1 MKNILKIITWDLIE
15 DMERGMMQIKP
26 DKSNDIGN
34 HIVKGMN
41 EKLNYFYDQYKILDL
56 EFNIPILQKNVN

>member
-41 EKLNYFYDQYKILDL
+41 EKLNYFYD
-56 EFNIPILQKNVN
+56 